1 MTRRSIAL
9 AGLAVALAA
18 AGCTSKAPTVSPPTT
33 PAASSP
39 SPPPTRTTMS
49 VTVYYLVEFGGRMW
63 LAPERHLVKAAP
75 EPASAA
81 IVELA
86 DGVPQDPDHFTPI
99 PRAAMVN
106 ALAVQDGTATVDW
119 NTQVLEANVG
129 AEGESLGIQSIVWT
143 LTRFPGIERVAF
155 TVEGKTEGE
164 ASNGRR
170 IEDWW
175 GHVGLSKQPFT
186 RADRIDVLEP
196 ITVWSPTEGARIDGN
211 AIVVSG
217 EASTF
222 EANVGLRVKDASGK
236 IVVQTS
242 ATAAKGGPG
251 RGAFTKTITFTPPDS
266 PETWTLEAVEES
278 AEDGSDF
285 FVESRRVRVG

>member
-1 MTRRSIAL
+1 MT
-9 AGLAVALAA
+9 
-18 AGCTSKAPTVSPPTT
+18 
-33 PAASSP
+33 
-39 SPPPTRTTMS
+39 
-49 VTVYYLVEFGGRMW
+49 VTVYYLVGFGDRMW
-63 LAPERHLVKAAP
+63 LAPERHLVKASP

-86 DGVPQDPDHFTPI
+86 DGTPKDPDHVTPI
-99 PRAAMVN
+99 PRAATVN
-106 ALAVQDGTATVDW
+106 ALAVQGGTATVDW
-119 NTQVLEANVG
+119 NAQVLEADAG
-129 AEGESLGIQSIVWT
+129 AEVESLGIQSIVWT

-196 ITVWSPTEGARIDGN
+196 ITVWSPSEGARVDGGSID
-211 AIVVSG
+211 VTG

-222 EANVGLRVKDASGK
+222 EANVVVRLKDASGRV
-236 IVVQTS
+236 IVRTS
-242 ATAAKGGPG
+242 TTAAQGAPG
-251 RGAFTKTITFTPPDS
+251 RGAFTKTISFTPPGS

-285 FVESRRVRVG
+285 FVESRHIRVG